1 MVLPFGSRTNKSMSS
16 PERVTLTRIV
26 TTKSRFA
33 GTIVRAKWSH
43 VNSASRQLSGLES
56 KKGPPDQV
64 AVAESAEM
72 VAAEGVDAVRGE
84 ASKSIHIIIET
95 IVSSLIERIV
105 FGEVVFIVCSPLV
118 IGLS

>member
-1 MVLPFGSRTNKSMSS
+1 
-16 PERVTLTRIV
+16 
-26 TTKSRFA
+26 
-33 GTIVRAKWSH
+33 
-43 VNSASRQLSGLES
+43 
-56 KKGPPDQV
+56 
-64 AVAESAEM
+64 M

-105 FGEVVFIVCSPLV
+105 FGEVVFIVCSPSV